1 MEYAS
6 FLAGERWSDHPSC
19 THGLLA
25 GVARDVN
32 DHMSDAGRYRLIPL
46 IPSVIGLN
54 GDDSRIDVGIAAR
67 CAVVALPVAAEFRQR
82 ALAAGL
88 LAARRVLT
96 CLDDGSGPVFDSVR
110 LCEDIDRALSTAPQ
124 QTQWAEQFISE
135 VPVDPK
141 TFRRRSAP
149 SMVRVAVTGIAE
161 ACIPDPDILLHEL
174 LDAVVADC
182 KRWIGVTPSW
192 APSHGS
198 PKSEFVTLLRSSDQ
212 ASSRPSRF
220 S

>member
-6 FLAGERWSDHPSC
+6 FLAGERWSDHPRC
-19 THGLLA
+19 THPLLA

-32 DHMSDAGRYRLIPL
+32 DHVSDEGRSLLIPL

-54 GDDSRIDVGIAAR
+54 DDDPRIDVGIAAR
-67 CAVVALPVAAEFRQR
+67 CAVVALPIAAEFRQR

-88 LAARRVLT
+88 LAARQVLT
-96 CLDDGSGPVFDSVR
+96 FLDDASTPVFDSAG
-110 LCEDIDRALSTAPQ
+110 LCADIDEALARAPHQ
-124 QTQWAEQFISE
+124 VQWAEEFISE

-161 ACIPDPDILLHEL
+161 ACIPDPDIVLCEL
-174 LDAVVADC
+174 LEAVIQDC
-182 KRWIGVTPSW
+182 AHWIGIMS
-192 APSHGS
+192 S
-198 PKSEFVTLLRSSDQ
+198 PEPIRGL
-212 ASSRPSRF
+212 AHH
-220 S
+220 

>member
-6 FLAGERWSDHPSC
+6 FLAGERWSDHPHC
-19 THGLLA
+19 THSLLA

-32 DHMSDAGRYRLIPL
+32 DHMSDAGRSRLIPL

-54 GDDSRIDVGIAAR
+54 GDDPRIDVGIAAR

-96 CLDDGSGPVFDSVR
+96 YLDDGSMPEFDSVR
-110 LCEDIDRALSTAPQ
+110 LCQDIDQAMAHAPHQ
-124 QTQWAEQFISE
+124 VEWAEEFISD

-149 SMVRVAVTGIAE
+149 SMVRVAVTGINE
-161 ACIPDPDILLHEL
+161 ACIPDPDIVLYQLLQ
-174 LDAVVADC
+174 AVIEDC
-182 KRWIGVTPSW
+182 TRWVGV
-192 APSHGS
+192 
-198 PKSEFVTLLRSSDQ
+198 RSATG
-212 ASSRPSRF
+212 ASQRLAHR
-220 S
+220 